1 MCLTDRH
8 RNEFNSMFVVVPVNR
23 SKAGRAYLR
32 RDNLDVTNNPSSCNI
47 IISIFYIFINIM

>member
-1 MCLTDRH
+1 MNLIH
-8 RNEFNSMFVVVPVNR
+8 VFVVVPVNR

-32 RDNLDVTNNPSSCNI
+32 KDNLDVTNNPSSCNI